1 MESRG
6 PCTYVT
12 RDWNVH
18 DIRWVTALADLGFEV
33 TTLSFLRDSLTEDT
47 LRETLTHT
55 EGPILAGP
63 LDSVTQSL
71 ISTATSTSDPYHQHS
86 VIGLSW
92 GFDLIDMHQR
102 GDDLT
107 WLTELSGLL
116 VDSPETTRIAES
128 AGVEP
133 DRITFIPWGVDL
145 DTFTPHG
152 PAKTAEDFDL
162 PAGTRLII
170 TLRAHEPR
178 YRNSDIIEAFATIAQ
193 RDSTCALLL
202 GHSGTHT
209 PKLRNLVE
217 ERGLADRVRFL
228 GTLDE
233 AALPPLLRAAA
244 VYVTA
249 SEVDGASV
257 TLLQA
262 MACGAPVVASDTEG
276 NRAWVLPGETGRIFQ
291 TGDPTS
297 LAEAI
302 TEALDPTRTE
312 ETRQM
317 ATEGCTLVEKDAD
330 WAINRTRLLTALA
343 PRH

>member
-12 RDWNVH
+12 RDWTVH
-18 DIRWVTALADLGFEV
+18 DIRWATALADLGFEV
-33 TTLSFLRDSLTEDT
+33 TTISIHRADLTEDT

-63 LDSVTQSL
+63 LDSVTRSL
-71 ISTATSTSDPYHQHS
+71 ISTATSTSNPYHQHS

-107 WLTELSGLL
+107 WLTQLSGLI

-145 DTFTPHG
+145 DSFTPHG
-152 PAKTAEDFDL
+152 PTHTPEDFDF
-162 PAGTRLII
+162 PAGSRLIV

-178 YRNSDIIEAFATIAQ
+178 YRNTDVIEAFATIAQ
-193 RDSTCALLL
+193 RDNTCALLL
-202 GHSGTHT
+202 GHSGSHT

-228 GTLDE
+228 GTLTE
-233 AALPPLLRAAA
+233 AALPPLLRAAT

-249 SEVDGASV
+249 SEVDGTSV

-262 MACGAPVVASDTEG
+262 MACGTPVVASDTEG
-276 NRAWVLPGETGRIFQ
+276 NRAWVTPQESGLLFR

-302 TEALDPTRTE
+302 TEALDPTRTGG
-312 ETRQM
+312 TRRM
-317 ATEGCTLVEKDAD
+317 ATKARTLVEQKAD
-330 WAINRTRLLTALA
+330 WATNRTRLLTALA
-343 PRH
+343 PRP